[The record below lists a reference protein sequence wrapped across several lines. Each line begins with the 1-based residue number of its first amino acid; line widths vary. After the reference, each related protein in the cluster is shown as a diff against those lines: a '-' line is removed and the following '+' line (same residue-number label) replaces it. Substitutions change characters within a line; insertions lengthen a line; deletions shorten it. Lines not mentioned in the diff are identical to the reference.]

1 MKNILFLSHTIN
13 KHCAV
18 KLEGC
23 HSAAKM
29 RGWTIREAEF
39 GWTAWNLADIVST
52 LKPDGIIFEGGR
64 LTGKVDLRPLSRIPT
79 VYLDTD
85 FPAPR
90 GKVAVCS
97 DAEAIADLAA
107 DELLASKPVE
117 TAFFSLT
124 PHKAW
129 SEKRA
134 TRFRSRMREAKIPFR
149 ILTLAEDVCRL
160 RKPFAVFAVN
170 DISAATLLCYA
181 TNSGLVCPRDFTLV
195 SVDNE
200 TLFCENTKPTVS
212 SVEQDIVRAGIAA
225 VEAMDGLFKNHA
237 GRQRAILIPPRR
249 LVRRAS
255 SVRPLACATT
265 AQRIAAFIDAHAL
278 EAIDIAD
285 IAAAFG
291 CSRRTIESHYRAAH
305 GQSIGAAILDRRFV
319 EVEQLLRNPRQMLA
333 PIANLC
339 GWKSPAHLMRSFKSR
354 YGITMSDWR
363 KRHQT

>member
-1 MKNILFLSHTIN
+1 MKNILFLTHTIN
-13 KHCAV
+13 KICAV

-23 HSAAKM
+23 YSAAKA

-39 GWTAWNLADIVST
+39 GWTAWDLASLVST

-64 LTGKVDLRPLSRIPT
+64 LTGKVDLRPLAGIPT

-85 FPAPR
+85 FHAPR

-97 DAEAIADLAA
+97 DAKAIANLAA

-117 TAFFSLT
+117 AAFFSMT

-129 SEKRA
+129 SKRRA
-134 TRFRSRMREAKIPFR
+134 THFRSRMRTAGIPFR
-149 ILTLAEDVCRL
+149 ILAHAEDVCHL

-170 DISAATLLCYA
+170 DISAATLLSCAAY
-181 TNSGLVCPRDFTLV
+181 SGLICPRDFTLV

-200 TLFCENTKPTVS
+200 TLFCKNAEPTVTS
-212 SVEQDIVRAGIAA
+212 IEQDIVRAGVAA
-225 VEAMDGLFKNHA
+225 IEALDGLFKNPA
-237 GRQRAILIPPRR
+237 RRQGTILIPPRR

-255 SVRPLACATT
+255 SIRPLADMTT
-265 AQRIAAFIDAHAL
+265 AQRVAAFIDAHAL
-278 EAIDIAD
+278 EAIGIAD

-305 GQSIGAAILDRRFV
+305 GQSVGAAILERRFA

-339 GWKSPAHLMRSFKSR
+339 GWKSPAHLMRSFRHR
-354 YGITMSDWR
+354 YGMTMSDWR
-363 KRHQT
+363 KRHLT